1 MKTINDAMVEIIE
14 SEMENS
20 ECIISERNINKKK
33 CKSIIR
39 YAVDFAVDDSKD
51 IDRSVSDYIN
61 RIQIICK
68 ND

>member
-20 ECIISERNINKKK
+20 DCIILERNINKEK
-33 CKSIIR
+33 CKSMIR
-39 YAVDFAVDDSKD
+39 YVVDFAIDDSKD

-68 ND
+68 NK